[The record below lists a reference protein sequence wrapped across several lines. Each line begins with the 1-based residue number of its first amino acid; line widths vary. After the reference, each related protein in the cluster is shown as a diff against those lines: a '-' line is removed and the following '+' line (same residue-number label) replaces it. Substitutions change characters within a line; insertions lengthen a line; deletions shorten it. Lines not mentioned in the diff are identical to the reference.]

1 MKSKPFP
8 FSVRSL
14 AVIFGVV
21 AGGVALLANFDPNDK
36 QAAAPRA
43 AKEIPQS
50 TPSQQF
56 TVGVKAGL
64 EKPAFE
70 REAQPQPEP
79 EVQVTREPEPSVD
92 PDPARETASNDAAEA
107 APEPDDQAADAAV
120 IQQEA
125 AAAPSTP
132 EPAAAPSPAIIPVVD
147 KKSLKPPFR
156 SELSAGLAPLLNYE
170 ISARDLE
177 NVKQAVRLV
186 YKDDFTTA
194 RALMPKINDPA
205 ARKLVHWYILRA
217 SGVDTPYTELIKF
230 RAENPLWP
238 SRKSLDASIEAGL
251 LFRET
256 DPEKVISYFQE
267 KPPETG
273 AGKAAFGGALI
284 ATGNDERGKSLIRE
298 AWRRH
303 LFDSDIEKRVSS
315 RFGKY
320 LTDDDNKS
328 RLYWLMAKE
337 PKKRAASIQKLRK
350 ALQEDVPIPEG
361 VKEKGAKTAAKS
373 PSKGAKTAQNKAK
386 AKAVKTAANAK
397 AAKVAG
403 DKKGADNKTAD
414 ATTPK
419 KPSLAVGR
427 EARQDA
433 SQILI
438 RVKEFRKKS
447 RWKDAWSLL
456 RSVPRGAVGTLEGP
470 DWWEERRIHVRYAL
484 NTGYPKTA
492 YDIAQNHGLLTGEVL
507 SEAEF
512 LAGWVALRF
521 LKQPKAARDHFAV
534 ASAAGGLPKDK
545 ARAFYWLGRAEGEL
559 KRGAESVAAYEE
571 SSKHHHTF
579 YGQLSRHAL
588 GSGATPIVFREP
600 HTPSAAEVRQFVES
614 DIAKAIAIAHKAEL
628 NTIIPVF
635 LFDLARGVEDPAQM
649 SLVAEMS
656 LRLASLPITVR
667 FAKIA
672 INRGFAVEHY
682 AFPASL
688 PAPEQQWKDKMVE
701 TSLLHALTR
710 QESEFNPGI
719 VSPAGARGLMQL
731 MPATARMVARGLSV
745 KYEPKK
751 LDDPAFNVMLG
762 GTFLQQMVDAHDG
775 SYIMALA
782 AYNAGPGRVRQ
793 WIRQFGDPR
802 KADMD
807 PIDWIERI
815 PFTETRDYV
824 HKIMESLQLYRA
836 KFERAGVR
844 KHLAYDVGRG
854 RAGSK
859 FEVMQAGSA
868 N

>member
-1 MKSKPFP
+1 M
-8 FSVRSL
+8 RSL
-14 AVIFGVV
+14 AAIFVVV
-21 AGGVALLANFDPNDK
+21 AGGVAVLANFYWNPK
-36 QAAAPRA
+36 PAEAPRA

-50 TPSQQF
+50 APSQQV
-56 TVGVKAGL
+56 TVGAKSGL
-64 EKPAFE
+64 EKPVVE
-70 REAQPQPEP
+70 RAPQPEP
-79 EVQVTREPEPSVD
+79 EQDASAVEPAEPQ
-92 PDPARETASNDAAEA
+92 
-107 APEPDDQAADAAV
+107 PEPDDQAADAAV

-125 AAAPSTP
+125 ANPPA
-132 EPAAAPSPAIIPVVD
+132 EPQQAAAPVSAPIAAEN
-147 KKSLKPPFR
+147 SLKPPFR
-156 SELSAGLAPLLNYE
+156 AELDAGLAPLLNYE
-170 ISARDLE
+170 ISTRDLE
-177 NVKQAVRLV
+177 NVKETVRLV

-194 RALMPKINDPA
+194 RALMPKISDPA

-217 SGVDTPYTELIKF
+217 SGVDTPYVEIIKF
-230 RAENPLWP
+230 RQENPLWP
-238 SRKSLDASIEAGL
+238 SRPSLDASIEAGI

-256 DPEKVISYFQE
+256 NPEKIISYFQA

-273 AGKAAFGGALI
+273 AGKAAFGGALL
-284 ATGNDERGKSLIRE
+284 ASGDEERGKSLIRE

-303 LFDSDIEKRVSS
+303 LFDADIETRVNS
-315 RFGKY
+315 RFGQY
-320 LTDDDNKS
+320 ITEEDNKS

-361 VKEKGAKTAAKS
+361 VKEKSAKAAAAKP
-373 PSKGAKTAQNKAK
+373 PSKGSKTAQNKTK
-386 AKAVKTAANAK
+386 AK
-397 AAKVAG
+397 AAKTMAQPKAQKTAKVAAG
-403 DKKGADNKTAD
+403 DKKGGDNKAGE
-414 ATTPK
+414 APKPALK
-419 KPSLAVGR
+419 KPSFAIGR
-427 EARQDA
+427 EARQDT

-447 RWKDAWSLL
+447 QWKDAWSLL
-456 RSVPRGAVGTLEGP
+456 RSAPRGAVGALEAP
-470 DWWEERRIHVRYAL
+470 DWWEERRVHVRYAL

-492 YDIAQNHGLLTGEVL
+492 YDIARNHGLLTGESL

-512 LAGWVALRF
+512 LAGWLALRY
-521 LKQPKAARDHFAV
+521 LNQPKAARDHFAV

-545 ARAFYWLGRAEGEL
+545 ARAFYWLGRAETEL
-559 KRGAESVAAYEE
+559 KRNSEAVAAYREA
-571 SSKHHHTF
+571 SRHHHTF

-588 GSGATPIVFREP
+588 GPDAPPIVFRDP
-600 HTPSAAEVRQFVES
+600 HTPSAAEIRQFTES
-614 DIAKAIAIAHKAEL
+614 DIAKAIAIASKAEL

-635 LFDLARGVEDPAQM
+635 MFDLARGVEDPAQM

-688 PAPEQQWKDKMVE
+688 PAPERQWKDKVVE
-701 TSLLHALTR
+701 IALLHALTR

-731 MPATARMVARGLSV
+731 MPATARMVARGLSI

-762 GTFLQQMVDAHDG
+762 GAFLQQMVDAHDG

-793 WIRQFGDPR
+793 WIGQFGDPR
-802 KADMD
+802 KADVD

-815 PFTETRDYV
+815 PFTETREYV

-836 KFERAGVR
+836 KFERSGVR
-844 KHLAYDVGRG
+844 RHLAQDVGRG

-859 FEVMQAGSA
+859 FDVMQAGSA